1 MTWIFR
7 VTLNVAKS
15 CTIQEMQARILIKNK
30 THGMRID
37 KSEIGTLFNNN
48 KL

>member
-7 VTLNVAKS
+7 VTLNVTKS
-15 CTIQEMQARILIKNK
+15 CTIQEMQARILKKNT
-30 THGMRID
+30 THGMRVD
-37 KSEIGTLFNNN
+37 KSEIGSFLNNN